1 MKKEFIEADR
11 ALKKNGYVQVR
22 AKGSHY
28 IYSNG
33 VQSVAL
39 NIKLNRMVMA
49 RLLKECG
56 IRL

>member
-11 ALKKNGYVQVR
+11 VLKKNGYAQVR
-22 AKGSHY
+22 VKGSHY

-39 NIKLNRMVMA
+39 NIKLNRMVMT
-49 RLLKECG
+49 RVLKECG
-56 IRL
+56 IWL

>member
-22 AKGSHY
+22 EKGSHY
-28 IYSNG
+28 IYSDGTQN
-33 VQSVAL
+33 VTL

-49 RLLKECG
+49 RVLKECG

>member
-22 AKGSHY
+22 TKGRHY

-49 RLLKECG
+49 RVLKECG